1 MGRAVSRKKVI
12 VVEDEETLRDLAA
25 AMLEETDLEVVEC
38 ASAEAAL
45 AYMQERGSAVALIF
59 TDVWLAGAMDGVELA
74 QRVGQRWPGTRVIV
88 TSGHDDDRARSV
100 PASATFMPKPWRALE
115 VLIHAER
122 ASMMQ

>member
-25 AMLEETDLEVVEC
+25 AMLDETDLEVIEC

-45 AYMQERGSAVALIF
+45 AYMGEWGSDVALIF
-59 TDVWLAGAMDGVELA
+59 TDVWLAGARDGVELA
-74 QRVGQRWPGTRVIV
+74 QRVGQQWPGVWVIV
-88 TSGHDDDRARSV
+88 TSGNADDRVRHV
-100 PASATFMPKPWRALE
+100 PATATFMPKPWRALE

-122 ASMMQ
+122 ASLMQ